1 MTTLASIIGALLA
14 ALGLSVIAFNGER
27 RRRRDAEKKAETMES
42 SFEAAKEAAKHMEGV
57 ARARDQRLTEVMVSH
72 TEALGKIE
80 KAGLQVKEAEGD
92 GEKIAGLWNHA
103 FVREEDPDAN

>member
-27 RRRRDAEKKAETMES
+27 RKRRDAEKKAETIES
-42 SFEAAKEAAKHMEGV
+42 SFESAKETAKHMEKV

-80 KAGLQVKEAEGD
+80 KAGLDIDKARGD
-92 GEKIAGLWNHA
+92 NERIAGLFNHA
-103 FVREEDPDAN
+103 FTREGDE